1 MKIGL
6 IALLYFFGS
15 AIQLSYG
22 QENEIR
28 IKKYNEVDEVKLTDL
43 VLIAKLHTYLGQ
55 KLLKPIPRINLV
67 PSFVKLQVEAQLSPE
82 NSLQFIA
89 DAKQKISE
97 TRRALGG

>member
-1 MKIGL
+1 MVGVAVLKKWGL
-6 IALLYFFGS
+6 HEKFVDVVK
-15 AIQLSYG
+15 
-22 QENEIR
+22 NR
-28 IKKYNEVDEVKLTDL
+28 DNWKYNEVDEVKLTDL